1 MAPHRLLERARQAP
15 QTPGVYRFRDQRGE
29 VLYVGKARN
38 LRRRVLSYF
47 SHRDLP
53 ARTARMLA
61 LAEDLDFTVTA
72 TEVEALV
79 LENTLI
85 KRHRPRF
92 NVLLKDDKT
101 YPYIKVTTGEAWPR
115 VTLTRRVL
123 DDGHTYFGPFMG
135 QYMAR
140 RLMEVIRTRFAVRTC
155 RIEIDGT
162 LPRPCL
168 YFNMHAC
175 LAPCVEGMTTPA
187 EYRSAVEDVLLFL
200 SGRTKELITRLEASM
215 WAASERNDF
224 EHAAAIRDLITVV
237 RRLGE
242 PQNVELPG
250 RGDADVLA
258 AMTDGE
264 NATVCV
270 LPYRG
275 GTLVD
280 KRELHFE
287 GIGDIGAG
295 ELLASFIAQF
305 YEANPAVPAAIDT
318 AQELDPDD
326 REMLEAFLRE
336 RKGRKVRITAP
347 KRGPR
352 ARRVELALAN
362 ARTAFELRFRAPL
375 AQARLLERRL
385 GEALGLGGPVR
396 RLECFDISHASGKD
410 TTASCVVWESG
421 RMNRKAYRSFRIR
434 SVEGVDDFA
443 AIAEAVGRRYRR
455 LRDEG
460 RTMPDLVLIDG
471 GPGQLNAATAALDAL
486 GIALPVAAL
495 AKKEEL
501 IFLPEAAE
509 PLRLDRSDPAHLV
522 LRHARDEAHRFAV
535 SCHRRRRQKR
545 TLSSELADIPGI
557 GPGRTRT
564 LLTRFGS
571 LRGVR
576 AASLEELKAALGPR
590 LGQVVWRHFHGE
602 PAKTKP

>member
-590 LGQVVWRHFHGE
+590 LGQAVWRHFHGE